1 MRGNYHGLPPAAS
14 VEQAIILA
22 QLLIANDLAR
32 RITKKQ
38 ASGDHAAYPQG
49 PEDDQD

>member
-22 QLLIANDLAR
+22 QLLIAKELAC
-32 RITKKQ
+32 RITNKPEP
-38 ASGDHAAYPQG
+38 ADHADYVRFLEVD
-49 PEDDQD
+49 ED